1 MTTRIK
7 FRRDTAA
14 NWTEQNPTLALG
26 EPGFE
31 QDTNKLKIGDG
42 ETAWTLLDYASGG
55 SDSLTSDHSVAI
67 TVGNTEYFAIVNR
80 ANNNSDGVE
89 GTAVAYDSDNNIVTL
104 HVSEIYDDY
113 ASESD
118 ELLIISKFDDTG
130 ALLWQKQIDQDIDNN
145 QAHDLVIDGDD
156 NIIVG
161 VSADNEGD
169 PDSIVLIK
177 FDSSGEEIWQKD
189 YTADGQYSN
198 LELGAMV
205 LSGTDIFVAAD
216 YEEDSDEGTGII
228 GLLMKVSATDG
239 AHDWTTTI
247 PNEFGSNAWGVDVT
261 TSGDPVIVGAFGG
274 AGPNAAMVIRFDGA
288 DGTEVWSKVLFGTDG
303 STSVAGGD
311 IVIDSQNNIFVSV
324 NSYQPIVHDD
334 GDNTNV
340 TIAHVAKLNSAGAT
354 QWIRRIGPGPC
365 ASVATGIDCDSTGNV
380 YLAALTVA
388 QDNPTREA
396 NDYYATSRNVLAIAK
411 YSTSGAVLWQ
421 RYIETDSY
429 EFAESRD
436 AVDQGAPGEFDHAAN
451 RGRNMSIGLDGKLAV
466 QVTVKQIDADDTWD
480 NTRYWESITFQIDQD
495 GREMTVGSG
504 NEKFAVKASRIPGRF
519 ITIESELDSGNL
531 TLSDISSNITVTN
544 GTLTYSDGELAQ
556 QVAKS
561 APYAYVFGND
571 GTLTIPNDGDV
582 RLTQTQIGWFS
593 IFGPTDTDNS
603 FDDIWIRANCVDT
616 ATGDV
621 YVVGHDDDSN
631 DGFVARYNSEGQI
644 IWSVKL
650 FDITDE
656 YNTRCNAVKIHP
668 VTGHVVV
675 LAEYYG
681 TETGALLLQIDPDTA
696 RVVTSTGFR
705 DLDENDVVQACDL
718 DFLSDGKIVVVG
730 QKYDEYQS
738 YSVTANTTVSTTGLL
753 VFNRSDIAGKTIDN
767 SNWYVTG
774 SNISTRVAVDSVN
787 AYLGL
792 TGTVRQGSGATFT
805 ITDNGDGTYGVSAPT
820 LAGTN
825 YREGHKIKVLGT
837 AIGGTTPANDC
848 VVTVN
853 EINSETGAITILGNV
868 SGTAA
873 GVAYQ
878 AYNDLSG
885 ANYLTGSGF
894 AFDFYGDAANIYT
907 EHQVTITNAGNNYV
921 SSDTIVIPGTQL
933 GGNTTAH
940 DLTIT
945 VSAVDGNVTTINST
959 AGNAQTTTWHVRTT
973 AQTPDFGNVSGAWS
987 LQQPLSGEAFVYVGT
1002 AANANVA
1009 FGPVWTKTLSAG
1021 GTSDD
1026 ERYFSVAV
1034 DASNNI
1040 YAAGEMIARDNVT
1053 NTDINNDWCAVVSKF
1068 NSAGTH
1074 QWTRALNIAADNAS
1088 YAKSVA
1094 VQGNVVVVSHESNG
1108 NGTTVVTKLDATGA
1122 VKWQRQTASGDDS
1135 SVAIDTNGD
1144 IYAVAEASFES
1155 QYNDAIKVIKFNTY
1169 GEVIWRKILA
1179 THVGDDGAVCND
1191 YFKNGRNLTLDADH
1205 LYISGYT
1212 TAFIGDIFASN
1223 PENGFMVKLPKS
1235 GDCDGIYGAWTIMTD
1250 MYDVDKVTTTEATA
1264 FVPNINTGEFETWEP
1279 DFETDWW
1286 DPSNNNYYHS
1296 FEEIRDRDGG
1306 AIEFA
1311 DGTRQTSSA
1320 QMIPQ
1325 KLISNGADH
1334 RLSLEDMGRHI
1345 YVTDSDTRI
1354 AVPYHDDN
1362 PLPVGFT
1369 VVIINNSGSSI
1380 RIDGD
1385 GGNLGIIVPGDTTAP
1400 YWDLASPGM
1409 ATLIKVEE
1417 GDNNAW
1423 FMTGHVTEVI

>member
-42 ETAWTLLDYASGG
+42 ETAWTVLDYASGG

-80 ANNNSDGVE
+80 ANNNDNGVE

-104 HVSEIYDDY
+104 HVSEVYDDY
-113 ASESD
+113 AD
-118 ELLIISKFDDTG
+118 EYDDLLIISKFDDTG
-130 ALLWQKQIDQDIDNN
+130 ALLWQKQIDQDIDDN
-145 QAHDLVIDGDD
+145 QVHDLVIDEDD

-216 YEEDSDEGTGII
+216 YIEDDDEGTPTQA
-228 GLLMKVSATDG
+228 LLMKVSATDG
-239 AHDWTTTI
+239 AQDWTTTI
-247 PNEFGSNAWGVDVT
+247 TSMFGSRAWGVDVT
-261 TSGDPVIVGAFGG
+261 TGGDPVIVGMY
-274 AGPNAAMVIRFDGA
+274 AGPGINAAMAIRFDGA
-288 DGTEVWSKVLFGTDG
+288 DGTEVWQKVLFGTDG
-303 STSVAGGD
+303 NTSVAGGD

-324 NSYQPIVHDD
+324 NSNQRIVHDNS
-334 GDNTNV
+334 DNTTV

-380 YLAALTVA
+380 YLAALTVVQKNA
-388 QDNPTREA
+388 TRES
-396 NDYYATSRNVLAIAK
+396 NDFNATGRNVLAIAK
-411 YSTSGAVLWQ
+411 YSTAGAVLWQ

-429 EFAESRD
+429 EFAESRAAYD
-436 AVDQGAPGEFDHAAN
+436 FGGPGEFDHAAN

-466 QVTVKQIDADDTWD
+466 QVTVKQIDPDGTWD
-480 NTRYWESITFQIDQD
+480 NTRYYESITFQIDQD

-531 TLSDISSNITVTN
+531 ALSDISSNITVTN

-593 IFGPTDTDNS
+593 VFGPANNDNN
-603 FDDIWIRANCVDT
+603 DDLWIRANCVDT

-621 YVVGHDDDSN
+621 YVVGQDDDSN

-644 IWSVKL
+644 LWSVKL
-650 FDITDE
+650 YDNTDE
-656 YNTRCNAVKIHP
+656 NNTRCNAVKIHP
-668 VTGHVVV
+668 DTGNVVV

-681 TETGALLLQIDPDTA
+681 SQTGALLLQIDPDTA

-705 DLDENDVVQACDL
+705 DLDQNNEVQACDL

-730 QKYDEYQS
+730 RKYDEYQS
-738 YSVTANTTVSTTGLL
+738 YSVTSNTTISTTGLL
-753 VFNRSDIAGKTIDN
+753 VFNRSDIPGKTIDN
-767 SNWYVTG
+767 SNWYVGGTG
-774 SNISTRVAVDSVN
+774 INTRVAVDTVN
-787 AYLGL
+787 YYPGL
-792 TGTVRQGSGATFT
+792 TGTVRQGSGATFSVIANDGDPGVYTAT
-805 ITDNGDGTYGVSAPT
+805 IVNG
-820 LAGTN
+820 GTN
-825 YREGHKIKVLGT
+825 YVAGHRIKIPGTSLGG
-837 AIGGTTPANDC
+837 ATPANDLIL
-848 VVTVN
+848 TV
-853 EINSETGAITILGNV
+853 SGAGNGVISTLDTPSGTANGGAQTTYNPV
-868 SGTAA
+868 SGT
-873 GVAYQ
+873 
-878 AYNDLSG
+878 NH
-885 ANYLTGSGF
+885 LTGSGF
-894 AFDFYGDAANIYT
+894 VFNFFGDAANIYT
-907 EHQVTITNAGNNYV
+907 EHATTITNAGNNYV
-921 SSDTIVIPGTQL
+921 DGDTIVIPGTQL

-945 VSAVDGNVTTINST
+945 VSTSAGNVTTINST

-987 LQQPLSGEAFVYVGT
+987 LQQPLSGEAFVYVGL
-1002 AANANVA
+1002 AAEPGVE
-1009 FGPVWTKTLSAG
+1009 FGPAWTRTLSAG

-1040 YAAGEMIARDNVT
+1040 YAVGEMIARNNVT

-1068 NSAGTH
+1068 NSTGTH
-1074 QWTRALNIAADNAS
+1074 QWSRALNIAADNAS

-1094 VQGNVVVVSHESNG
+1094 VQGNVVVVSHESSG
-1108 NGTTVVTKLDATGA
+1108 NFTTVVTKLDATGD
-1122 VKWQRQTASGDDS
+1122 VKWQRQTYSGDDS

-1144 IYAVAEASFES
+1144 IYLVAEASFES

-1169 GEVIWRKILA
+1169 GEIIWRKILA
-1179 THVGDDGAVCND
+1179 THVGDDGAALND

-1212 TAFIGDIFASN
+1212 TAFDN
-1223 PENGFMVKLPKS
+1223 NYENGFLVKLPKS
-1235 GDCDGIYGAWTIMTD
+1235 GDCDGIYGGWTIMTD
-1250 MYDVDKVTTTEATA
+1250 AYDVDKVTSTEATA

-1286 DPSNNNYYHS
+1286 DPSDDSYYHS

-1325 KLISNGADH
+1325 KKISNGADH

-1354 AVPYHDDN
+1354 AVPYHSDV

-1417 GDNNAW
+1417 YDNNAW

>member
-1 MTTRIK
+1 
-7 FRRDTAA
+7 
-14 NWTEQNPTLALG
+14 
-26 EPGFE
+26 
-31 QDTNKLKIGDG
+31 
-42 ETAWTLLDYASGG
+42 
-55 SDSLTSDHSVAI
+55 
-67 TVGNTEYFAIVNR
+67 
-80 ANNNSDGVE
+80 
-89 GTAVAYDSDNNIVTL
+89 
-104 HVSEIYDDY
+104 
-113 ASESD
+113 
-118 ELLIISKFDDTG
+118 
-130 ALLWQKQIDQDIDNN
+130 
-145 QAHDLVIDGDD
+145 
-156 NIIVG
+156 
-161 VSADNEGD
+161 
-169 PDSIVLIK
+169 
-177 FDSSGEEIWQKD
+177 
-189 YTADGQYSN
+189 
-198 LELGAMV
+198 
-205 LSGTDIFVAAD
+205 
-216 YEEDSDEGTGII
+216 
-228 GLLMKVSATDG
+228 LMKVSATDG

-247 PNEFGSNAWGVDVT
+247 PTEFGTRAWGVDVT
-261 TSGDPVIVGAFGG
+261 TSGDPVIVGAFTSP
-274 AGPNAAMVIRFDGA
+274 GPYAAMVIRFDGT
-288 DGTEVWSKVLFGTDG
+288 DGTEVWSKVLFSAGPDLA
-303 STSVAGGD
+303 SYAGGD

-324 NSYQPIVHDD
+324 NSVQLIVHDD
-334 GDNTNV
+334 SDNTYA

-380 YLAALTVA
+380 YLAALTVVQKNA
-388 QDNPTREA
+388 TREI
-396 NDYYATSRNVLAIAK
+396 NDYNATGRNVLAIAK

-429 EFAESRD
+429 EFVESRAAD
-436 AVDQGAPGEFDHAAN
+436 DIGYPGEFEHSAN
-451 RGRNMSIGLDGKLAV
+451 RGRNMSIGLDGKLAI
-466 QVTVKQIDADDTWD
+466 QVTVKQIDPDGTWD
-480 NTRYWESITFQIDQD
+480 NNRYWESITFQIDQD

-593 IFGPTDTDNS
+593 VYGPANNDNN
-603 FDDIWIRANCVDT
+603 DDLWIRANCVDT

-621 YVVGHDDDSN
+621 YVVGQDDDSN
-631 DGFVARYNSEGQI
+631 DGFIARYNSAGQI
-644 IWSVKL
+644 LWSVKL

-656 YNTRCNAVKIHP
+656 NNTRCNAVKIHP
-668 VTGHVVV
+668 STGNIVV

-681 TETGALLLQIDPDTA
+681 NQTGALLLQIEPDTA

-705 DLDENDVVQACDL
+705 DTGENSDVQACDL

-730 QKYDEYQS
+730 RKYDEYQS
-738 YSVTANTTVSTTGLL
+738 YSVTANTAVSTTGLL
-753 VFNRSDIAGKTIDN
+753 IFNRSNIPGKTITN

-774 SNISTRVAVDSVN
+774 TDISTRVAVDSVN
-787 AYLGL
+787 FYPGL
-792 TGTVRQGSGATFT
+792 TGTTREGSGANFD
-805 ITDNGDGTYGVSAPT
+805 ITADGSGGYSVV
-820 LAGTN
+820 LGTSGGIN
-825 YREGHKIKVLGT
+825 YLEGHKIKVLGT
-837 AIGGTTPANDC
+837 SLGGDTPANDA
-848 VVTVN
+848 VITVTTATSGVISN
-853 EINSETGAITILGNV
+853 ASI
-868 SGTAA
+868 SGTSYGSA
-873 GVAYQ
+873 GYPARTGTNIDV
-878 AYNDLSG
+878 
-885 ANYLTGSGF
+885 GSGF
-894 AFDFYGDAANIYT
+894 AFDFAGDAANIYT
-907 EHQVTITNAGNNYV
+907 EHATTITNAGNNYV
-921 SSDTIVIPGTQL
+921 SGDTIVIPGTQL

-945 VSAVDGNVTTINST
+945 VSASAGNVISINTSS
-959 AGNAQTTTWHVRTT
+959 GNAQTTTWHIRTT

-987 LQQPLSGEAFVYVGT
+987 LQQPLGGEAFVYVGT

-1009 FGPVWTKTLSAG
+1009 FGPVWTRTLSAG
-1021 GTSDD
+1021 GENDD

-1040 YAAGEMIARDNVT
+1040 YAAGEMIARNGAAGA
-1053 NTDINNDWCAVVSKF
+1053 DINNDWCAVVTKF

-1074 QWTRALNIAADNAS
+1074 QWSRALNIDIDNAS

-1108 NGTTVVTKLDATGA
+1108 NGTTVVTKLDGTGA

-1144 IYAVAEASFES
+1144 IYLVAEAFMES
-1155 QYNDAIKVIKFNTY
+1155 QYNNCIKVIRFNTY
-1169 GEVIWRKILA
+1169 GEVVWRKILA
-1179 THVGDDGAVCND
+1179 TQVGYNGAALND

-1212 TAFIGDIFASN
+1212 TAFDN
-1223 PENGFMVKLPKS
+1223 NYENGFLVKLPKS
-1235 GDCDGIYGAWTIMTD
+1235 GDCDGIYGGWTIMTD
-1250 MYDVDKVTTTEATA
+1250 AYDVDKVTSTEATA
-1264 FVPNINTGEFETWEP
+1264 LSPNGNTGEFETWEP

-1286 DPSNNNYYHS
+1286 DPSADNYYHS

-1354 AVPYHDDN
+1354 AVPYHNDV

-1385 GGNLGIIVPGDTTAP
+1385 GAPIGIIVPGVTQAP

-1409 ATLIKVEE
+1409 ATLIKVE
-1417 GDNNAW
+1417 DDDAW
-1423 FMTGHVTEVI
+1423 FMTGNVTEYTP

>member
-80 ANNNSDGVE
+80 ANNNDNGVE

-104 HVSEIYDDY
+104 HVSEVYDDY
-113 ASESD
+113 AD
-118 ELLIISKFDDTG
+118 EYDDLLIISKFDDTG
-130 ALLWQKQIDQDIDNN
+130 ALVWQKQIDQDIDNS
-145 QAHDLVIDGDD
+145 QVHDLVIDGDD

-177 FDSSGEEIWQKD
+177 FSSSGGEIWQKD
-189 YTADGQYSN
+189 YTADGQYSFM
-198 LELGAMV
+198 ELGAMV

-216 YEEDSDEGTGII
+216 YIEDEDEGTPTRA
-228 GLLMKVSATDG
+228 LLMKVSATDG

-247 PNEFGSNAWGVDVT
+247 PDEFATRAWGVDVT
-261 TSGDPVIVGAFGG
+261 TSGDPVIVGAFTSP
-274 AGPNAAMVIRFDGA
+274 GPYAAMVIRFDGA
-288 DGTEVWSKVLFGTDG
+288 DGTEVWNKVLFSAGPDLA
-303 STSVAGGD
+303 SYAGGD

-324 NSYQPIVHDD
+324 NSVQLIVHDD
-334 GDNTNV
+334 GDNTYA

-388 QDNPTREA
+388 QKNATREM
-396 NDYYATSRNVLAIAK
+396 NDYGSTGRNVLAIAK
-411 YSTSGAVLWQ
+411 YSTAGAVLWQ

-429 EFAESRD
+429 EFQESR
-436 AVDQGAPGEFDHAAN
+436 AAENYGAPGEFDHAAN
-451 RGRNMSIGLDGKLAV
+451 RGRNMSIGLDGKLAI

-480 NTRYWESITFQIDQD
+480 HTRYWESITFQIDQD

-582 RLTQTQIGWFS
+582 KLTQTQIGWFS

-650 FDITDE
+650 YDDDNE
-656 YNTRCNAVKIHP
+656 NNTRCNAVKIHP
-668 VTGHVVV
+668 STGHVVV

-753 VFNRSDIAGKTIDN
+753 VFNRSDIAGKTITN

-774 SNISTRVAVDSVN
+774 TDISTRVAVDSVN
-787 AYLGL
+787 FYPGL
-792 TGTVRQGSGATFT
+792 TGTVQQGSGATFT

-885 ANYLTGSGF
+885 TNYQTGSGF
-894 AFDFYGDAANIYT
+894 AFDFFGDAANIYT
-907 EHQVTITNAGNNYV
+907 EHATTITNAGNNYV
-921 SSDTIVIPGTQL
+921 DGDTIVIPGTQL

-945 VSAVDGNVTTINST
+945 VSASAGNVTTINST
-959 AGNAQTTTWHVRTT
+959 AGNAQTNTWHVRTT

-1009 FGPVWTKTLSAG
+1009 FGPVWTRTLSAG

-1068 NSAGTH
+1068 NSTGTH
-1074 QWTRALNIAADNAS
+1074 QWTRALNISFDNAS

-1094 VQGNVVVVSHESNG
+1094 VQGNVVVVSHESSG
-1108 NGTTVVTKLDATGA
+1108 NFTTVVTKLDGTGD

-1144 IYAVAEASFES
+1144 IYLVAEATFES

-1169 GEVIWRKILA
+1169 GEIIWRKILA
-1179 THVGDDGAVCND
+1179 THVGDDGAICND

-1250 MYDVDKVTTTEATA
+1250 AYDVDKVTTTEATA

-1286 DPSNNNYYHS
+1286 DPSNNDYYHS

-1385 GGNLGIIVPGDTTAP
+1385 GGSIGIIVPGVTQAP

-1409 ATLIKVEE
+1409 ATLIKVE
-1417 GDNNAW
+1417 NNNSW
-1423 FMTGHVTEVI
+1423 FMTGNVTEVI

>member
-80 ANNNSDGVE
+80 ANNNDNGVE

-104 HVSEIYDDY
+104 HVSTIYDDY
-113 ASESD
+113 ADESD
-118 ELLIISKFDDTG
+118 DLLIISKFDDTG
-130 ALLWQKQIDQDIDNN
+130 ALLWQKQIDQDIDDN
-145 QAHDLVIDGDD
+145 QAHDLVIDADN

-177 FDSSGEEIWQKD
+177 FDSSGGEIWQKD

-198 LELGAMV
+198 MELGAMV

-216 YEEDSDEGTGII
+216 YIEDDDEGTPTL

-239 AHDWTTTI
+239 TQDWTTTI
-247 PNEFGSNAWGVDVT
+247 PDEFGSYAWGVDVT
-261 TSGDPVIVGAFGG
+261 TGGDPVIVGMLTSP
-274 AGPNAAMVIRFDGA
+274 GPNAAMVIRFDGA
-288 DGTEVWSKVLFGTDG
+288 DGTEVWSKILFPSEAD
-303 STSVAGGD
+303 TSYAGGD

-324 NSYQPIVHDD
+324 NSSQQIVHDD

-396 NDYYATSRNVLAIAK
+396 NDYYGTSRNVLAIAK
-411 YSTSGAVLWQ
+411 YSTAGAVLWQ

-429 EFAESRD
+429 EFAESRAAYD
-436 AVDQGAPGEFDHAAN
+436 YGPPGEFDHAAN
-451 RGRNMSIGLDGKLAV
+451 RGRNMSIGLDGKLAI

-480 NTRYWESITFQIDQD
+480 NTRYYESITFQIDQD

-531 TLSDISSNITVTN
+531 ALSDISSNITVTN

-593 IFGPTDTDNS
+593 VFGPANNDNN
-603 FDDIWIRANCVDT
+603 DDLWIRANCVDT

-621 YVVGHDDDSN
+621 YVVGQDDN
-631 DGFVARYNSEGQI
+631 GNRGFVARYNSEGQI

-668 VTGHVVV
+668 DTGNVVV

-681 TETGALLLQIDPDTA
+681 NQTGALLLQIDPDTA

-705 DLDENDVVQACDL
+705 DLDENNEVQACDL

-730 QKYDEYQS
+730 RKYDEYQS

-753 VFNRSDIAGKTIDN
+753 IFNRSDIPGKTIDN

-774 SNISTRVAVDSVN
+774 SNISTRVAVDTVN
-787 AYLGL
+787 FYPGL
-792 TGTVRQGSGATFT
+792 TGTVRQGSGATFN
-805 ITDNGDGTYGVSAPT
+805 IIDNGNGTYSAGIET
-820 LAGTN
+820 GGTN
-825 YREGHKIKVLGT
+825 YLVGHKIKILGS
-837 AIGGTTPANDC
+837 AIGGVDVTNDITI
-848 VVTVN
+848 TVD
-853 EINSETGAITILGNV
+853 AITGSGIIDGV
-868 SGTAA
+868 SNTGTAA
-873 GVAYQ
+873 GIVTATYSE
-878 AYNDLSG
+878 LSG
-885 ANYLTGSGF
+885 TNYLTGSGF
-894 AFDFYGDAANIYT
+894 AFDFFGDAANIYT
-907 EHQVTITNAGNNYV
+907 EHATTITNTGNNYING
-921 SSDTIVIPGTQL
+921 DTIVIPGTQL

-1040 YAAGEMIARDNVT
+1040 YAAGEMIARNNAAGAT
-1053 NTDINNDWCAVVSKF
+1053 INNDWCAVVSKF
-1068 NSAGTH
+1068 NSTGTH

-1094 VQGNVVVVSHESNG
+1094 VQGNVVVVSHESSG

-1122 VKWQRQTASGDDS
+1122 VKWQRQTYSGDDS
-1135 SVAIDTNGD
+1135 SVALDTNGD
-1144 IYAVAEASFES
+1144 IYLVAEASFES

-1169 GEVIWRKILA
+1169 GEIIWRKILA
-1179 THVGDDGAVCND
+1179 THVGDDGAALND

-1212 TAFIGDIFASN
+1212 TAFDN
-1223 PENGFMVKLPKS
+1223 NYENGFLVKLPKS
-1235 GDCDGIYGAWTIMTD
+1235 GDCDGIYGGWTIMTD
-1250 MYDVDKVTTTEATA
+1250 AYDVDKVTTTEATA
-1264 FVPNINTGEFETWEP
+1264 FSPNINTGEFETWEP

-1286 DPSNNNYYHS
+1286 DPSDDSYYHS

-1325 KLISNGADH
+1325 KKITNGADH

-1362 PLPVGFT
+1362 PLPIGFT

-1385 GGNLGIIVPGDTTAP
+1385 GGSIGIIVPGVTQAP

-1409 ATLIKVEE
+1409 ATLIKVE
-1417 GDNNAW
+1417 DDDAW
-1423 FMTGHVTEVI
+1423 FMTGNVTEVI

>member
-14 NWTEQNPTLALG
+14 NWTELNPTLALG

-42 ETAWTLLDYASGG
+42 ETAWADLDYASGG
-55 SDSLTSDHSVAI
+55 SDSLTSDHNIAI

-80 ANNNSDGVE
+80 ANNNDNGVE

-113 ASESD
+113 TSEYD
-118 ELLIISKFDDTG
+118 DHLIISKFDDTG
-130 ALLWQKQIDQDIDNN
+130 ALLWQKQIDQDIDDN

-189 YTADGQYSN
+189 YTADGQYSWM
-198 LELGAMV
+198 ELGAMV
-205 LSGTDIFVAAD
+205 LSGTDIFVTSE
-216 YEEDSDEGTGII
+216 YIEDDDVGTGTI
-228 GLLMKVSATDG
+228 GMIMKVSATDG
-239 AHDWTTTI
+239 TLDWATTLD
-247 PNEFGSNAWGVDVT
+247 FGFGTEPWGVDVT
-261 TSGDPVIVGAFGG
+261 TGGDPVIVGRANS
-274 AGPNAAMVIRFDGA
+274 PSTNAAMVVRL
-288 DGTEVWSKVLFGTDG
+288 DGTDGSEVWSKVLFAPEQGIDYA
-303 STSVAGGD
+303 SGD

-324 NSYQPIVHDD
+324 NSYQQIVHDD
-334 GDNTNV
+334 GNNTTV
-340 TIAHVAKLNSAGAT
+340 TIAHVMKLNSAGVT

-388 QDNPTREA
+388 QDNPTREIG
-396 NDYYATSRNVLAIAK
+396 DYFSTARNVLAIAK
-411 YSTSGAVLWQ
+411 YSTAGAVLWQ
-421 RYIETDSY
+421 RYIETDGY
-429 EFAESRD
+429 EFAESRGQAD
-436 AVDQGAPGEFDHAAN
+436 FNGNYPGNFGHANN
-451 RGRNMSIGLDGKLAV
+451 RGRNMSIGLDGKLAI

-519 ITIESELDSGNL
+519 ITIPAGVDIVGTGNIVLSDLSSNVTVSTATL
-531 TLSDISSNITVTN
+531 TL
-544 GTLTYSDGELAQ
+544 SDGELAQ
-556 QVAKS
+556 QVSKS

-593 IFGPTDTDNS
+593 VFGPANNDN
-603 FDDIWIRANCVDT
+603 FDDVWIRANCVDT

-621 YVVGHDDDSN
+621 YVVGQDDDSN

-644 IWSVKL
+644 LWSVKL
-650 FDITDE
+650 YDNTDE
-656 YNTRCNAVKIHP
+656 NNTRCNAVKIHP
-668 VTGHVVV
+668 DTGNVVV

-681 TETGALLLQIDPDTA
+681 SQTGALLLQIDPDTA

-705 DLDENDVVQACDL
+705 DLDENNEVQACDL

-730 QKYDEYQS
+730 RKYDEYQS
-738 YSVTANTTVSTTGLL
+738 YSVTSNTTVSTTGLL
-753 VFNRSDIAGKTIDN
+753 IFNRSDIPGKTIDN

-774 SNISTRVAVDSVN
+774 SNISTRVAVDTVN
-787 AYLGL
+787 YYPGL
-792 TGTVRQGSGATFT
+792 TGTVRQGSGATFSVIANDGDPGVYT
-805 ITDNGDGTYGVSAPT
+805 ANVVNG
-820 LAGTN
+820 GTN
-825 YREGHKIKVLGT
+825 YVAGHRIKIPGTSLGG
-837 AIGGTTPANDC
+837 ATPANDLIL
-848 VVTVN
+848 TV
-853 EINSETGAITILGNV
+853 SGAGNGVISTLDTPSGTADGGAQTTYNPV
-868 SGTAA
+868 SGT
-873 GVAYQ
+873 
-878 AYNDLSG
+878 NH
-885 ANYLTGSGF
+885 LTGSGF
-894 AFDFYGDAANIYT
+894 VFNFFGDAANIYT
-907 EHQVTITNAGNNYV
+907 EHATTITNAGNNYV
-921 SSDTIVIPGTQL
+921 DGDTIVIPGTQL
-933 GGNTTAH
+933 GGNTTTH

-945 VSAVDGNVTTINST
+945 VSTSAGNVTTINST

-1009 FGPVWTKTLSAG
+1009 FGPVWTRTLSAG

-1068 NSAGTH
+1068 NSTGTH
-1074 QWTRALNIAADNAS
+1074 QWTQALNIAADNAS

-1094 VQGNVVVVSHESNG
+1094 VQGNVVVVSHESSG

-1135 SVAIDTNGD
+1135 SVALDTNGD
-1144 IYAVAEASFES
+1144 IYLVVEANMES
-1155 QYNDAIKVIKFNTY
+1155 QYNDCIKVVKFNTY
-1169 GEVIWRKILA
+1169 GEIIWRKILA

-1212 TAFIGDIFASN
+1212 TAFDGSIFGNN
-1223 PENGFMVKLPKS
+1223 PENGFIVKLPKS

-1250 MYDVDKVTTTEATA
+1250 AYDVDKVTVTEATA
-1264 FVPNINTGEFETWEP
+1264 FVPNVNTGEFETWEP
-1279 DFETDWW
+1279 DFETNWW
-1286 DPSNNNYYHS
+1286 DPSDDSYYHS

-1325 KLISNGADH
+1325 KKITNGADH

-1354 AVPYHDDN
+1354 AVPYHQDN
-1362 PLPVGFT
+1362 PLPIGFT
-1369 VVIINNSGSSI
+1369 VVIVNNSGGTIS
-1380 RIDGD
+1380 IDGD
-1385 GGNLGIIVPGDTTAP
+1385 GGGLDIVVPGVQTAS

-1417 GDNNAW
+1417 STW
-1423 FMTGHVTEVI
+1423 FMSGQVTVD

>member
-31 QDTNKLKIGDG
+31 QDTNRLKIGDG

-55 SDSLTSDHSVAI
+55 SDSLTSDHNIAI

-80 ANNNSDGVE
+80 ANNNDNGVE

-113 ASESD
+113 AD
-118 ELLIISKFDDTG
+118 EYDEHLIISKFDDTG
-130 ALLWQKQIDQDIDNN
+130 ALLWQKQIDQDIDDN
-145 QAHDLVIDGDD
+145 QSHDLVIDGDD

-189 YTADGQYSN
+189 YTVDGQYSWM
-198 LELGAMV
+198 ELGAIV

-216 YEEDSDEGTGII
+216 YIEDDDVGTPTM

-247 PNEFGSNAWGVDVT
+247 PNEFGSHAWGVDVT
-261 TSGDPVIVGAFGG
+261 TGGDPVIVGAFTSP
-274 AGPNAAMVIRFDGA
+274 GPNAAMVIRFDGA
-288 DGTEVWSKVLFGTDG
+288 DGTEVWSKVLFP
-303 STSVAGGD
+303 SEFNTSYAGGD

-324 NSYQPIVHDD
+324 NSSQYIVHDD

-396 NDYYATSRNVLAIAK
+396 NDYYGTSRNVLAIAK
-411 YSTSGAVLWQ
+411 YSTAGAVLWQ

-429 EFAESRD
+429 EFAESRAAYD
-436 AVDQGAPGEFDHAAN
+436 YGAPGEFNHSEN

-556 QVAKS
+556 QVSKS

-593 IFGPTDTDNS
+593 VYGPANNDN
-603 FDDIWIRANCVDT
+603 FDDLWIRANCVDT

-621 YVVGHDDDSN
+621 YVVGQDDDTN
-631 DGFVARYNSEGQI
+631 DGFVVRYNSEGQI
-644 IWSVKL
+644 IWSVRL
-650 FDITDE
+650 YDNNDE
-656 YNTRCNAVKIHP
+656 NNTRCNAVKIHP
-668 VTGHVVV
+668 DTGNVVV

-681 TETGALLLQIDPDTA
+681 SQTGALLLQIDPDTA

-705 DLDENDVVQACDL
+705 DTNENNDVQACDL

-730 QKYDEYQS
+730 RKYDEYQS
-738 YSVTANTTVSTTGLL
+738 YSVTSNTTVSTTGLL
-753 VFNRSDIAGKTIDN
+753 IFNRSDIPGKTIDN

-787 AYLGL
+787 FYPGL
-792 TGTVRQGSGATFT
+792 TGTVRQGSGATFN
-805 ITDNGDGTYGVSAPT
+805 IIDNGNGTYSAGIET
-820 LAGTN
+820 GGTN
-825 YREGHKIKVLGT
+825 YLVGHKIKILGS
-837 AIGGTTPANDC
+837 AIGGATPANDI
-848 VVTVN
+848 VITVD
-853 EINSETGAITILGNV
+853 AITGSGIIDGV
-868 SGTAA
+868 SNTGTAA
-873 GVAYQ
+873 GTETAT
-878 AYNDLSG
+878 YNELTG
-885 ANYLTGSGF
+885 TNYLTGSDF
-894 AFDFYGDAANIYT
+894 AFDFAGDAANIYT
-907 EHQVTITNAGNNYV
+907 EHATTITNTGNNYING
-921 SSDTIVIPGTQL
+921 DTIVIPGTQL

-1040 YAAGEMIARDNVT
+1040 YAAGEMIARNNVT

-1068 NSAGTH
+1068 NSTGTH

-1094 VQGNVVVVSHESNG
+1094 VQGNVVVVSHESSG
-1108 NGTTVVTKLDATGA
+1108 NGTTVVTKLDATGV
-1122 VKWQRQTASGDDS
+1122 VKWQRQTYSGDDS

-1169 GEVIWRKILA
+1169 GEIIWRKILA
-1179 THVGDDGAVCND
+1179 THVGDNGAALND

-1212 TAFIGDIFASN
+1212 TAFDN
-1223 PENGFMVKLPKS
+1223 NYENGFIVKLPKS
-1235 GDCDGIYGAWTIMTD
+1235 GDCDGIYGGWTIMTD
-1250 MYDVDKVTTTEATA
+1250 AYDVDKVTTTEATA
-1264 FVPNINTGEFETWEP
+1264 FSPNINTGEFETWEP

-1286 DPSNNNYYHS
+1286 DPSNDSYYHT

-1320 QMIPQ
+1320 QQIPQ
-1325 KLISNGADH
+1325 KKITNGADH

-1354 AVPYHDDN
+1354 SVPYHQDN
-1362 PLPVGFT
+1362 PLPMGYT

-1385 GGNLGIIVPGDTTAP
+1385 GGGLDIKVPGVNTAQ
-1400 YWDLASPGM
+1400 YWDLDGPGM

-1417 GDNNAW
+1417 NTW
-1423 FMTGHVTEVI
+1423 FMTGQVTVVI

>member
-80 ANNNSDGVE
+80 ANNNDNGVE

-104 HVSEIYDDY
+104 HVSEVYDDY

-118 ELLIISKFDDTG
+118 DLLIISKFDDTG
-130 ALLWQKQIDQDIDNN
+130 ALLWQKQIDQDIDSS

-161 VSADNEGD
+161 VTADNEGD

-189 YTADGQYSN
+189 YTADGQYSWM
-198 LELGAMV
+198 ELGAMV

-216 YEEDSDEGTGII
+216 YEEDDDEGTGII

-247 PNEFGSNAWGVDVT
+247 PTEFGSRAWGVDVT
-261 TSGDPVIVGAFGG
+261 TSGDPVIVGAFTSP
-274 AGPNAAMVIRFDGA
+274 GPNVAMVIRFDGA
-288 DGTEVWSKVLFGTDG
+288 DGTEVWTKALFGTDG

-388 QDNPTREA
+388 QDNPTREN
-396 NDYYATSRNVLAIAK
+396 NDYMATGRNVLAIAK

-429 EFAESRD
+429 EFQESRA
-436 AVDQGAPGEFDHAAN
+436 AVDNGEFNHSEN
-451 RGRNMSIGLDGKLAV
+451 RGRNMSVGLDGKLAV
-466 QVTVKQIDADDTWD
+466 QVTVKNIDPDDNWD
-480 NTRYWESITFQIDQD
+480 NTRYYESITFQIDQD

-556 QVAKS
+556 QVSKS

-582 RLTQTQIGWFS
+582 KLTQTQIGWFS
-593 IFGPTDTDNS
+593 VFGPANNDN
-603 FDDIWIRANCVDT
+603 FDDVWIRANCVDT

-621 YVVGHDDDSN
+621 YVVGQDDDSN

-644 IWSVKL
+644 LWSVKL
-650 FDITDE
+650 YDITDE

-668 VTGHVVV
+668 DTGNVVV

-681 TETGALLLQIDPDTA
+681 TETGALLLQIEPDTA

-705 DLDENDVVQACDL
+705 DLDENNEVQACDL

-730 QKYDEYQS
+730 RKYDEYQS
-738 YSVTANTTVSTTGLL
+738 YSVTANTTISTTGLL
-753 VFNRSDIAGKTIDN
+753 VFNRSDIAGKTITN

-787 AYLGL
+787 FYPGL
-792 TGTVRQGSGATFT
+792 TGTTREGSGANFD
-805 ITDNGDGTYGVSAPT
+805 ITADGSGGYSVV
-820 LAGTN
+820 LGTSGGIN
-825 YREGHKIKVLGT
+825 YLEGHKIKVLGT
-837 AIGGTTPANDC
+837 SLGGDTPANDA
-848 VVTVN
+848 VITVTTATSGVISN
-853 EINSETGAITILGNV
+853 ASI
-868 SGTAA
+868 SGTSYGSA
-873 GVAYQ
+873 GYPARTGTNIDV
-878 AYNDLSG
+878 
-885 ANYLTGSGF
+885 GSGF
-894 AFDFYGDAANIYT
+894 AFDFSGDAANIYT
-907 EHQVTITNAGNNYV
+907 EHATTITNAGNNYV
-921 SSDTIVIPGTQL
+921 SGDTIVIPGTQL

-987 LQQPLSGEAFVYVGT
+987 LQQTLSGEAFVYVGL
-1002 AANANVA
+1002 AEEEGVE
-1009 FGPVWTKTLSAG
+1009 FGPAWTRTLSAG
-1021 GTSDD
+1021 GQNDD

-1040 YAAGEMIARDNVT
+1040 YAAGEMIARDN
-1053 NTDINNDWCAVVSKF
+1053 A
-1068 NSAGTH
+1068 
-1074 QWTRALNIAADNAS
+1074 
-1088 YAKSVA
+1088 
-1094 VQGNVVVVSHESNG
+1094 
-1108 NGTTVVTKLDATGA
+1108 
-1122 VKWQRQTASGDDS
+1122 
-1135 SVAIDTNGD
+1135 
-1144 IYAVAEASFES
+1144 
-1155 QYNDAIKVIKFNTY
+1155 
-1169 GEVIWRKILA
+1169 
-1179 THVGDDGAVCND
+1179 
-1191 YFKNGRNLTLDADH
+1191 
-1205 LYISGYT
+1205 
-1212 TAFIGDIFASN
+1212 
-1223 PENGFMVKLPKS
+1223 
-1235 GDCDGIYGAWTIMTD
+1235 
-1250 MYDVDKVTTTEATA
+1250 
-1264 FVPNINTGEFETWEP
+1264 
-1279 DFETDWW
+1279 
-1286 DPSNNNYYHS
+1286 
-1296 FEEIRDRDGG
+1296 
-1306 AIEFA
+1306 
-1311 DGTRQTSSA
+1311 
-1320 QMIPQ
+1320 
-1325 KLISNGADH
+1325 
-1334 RLSLEDMGRHI
+1334 
-1345 YVTDSDTRI
+1345 
-1354 AVPYHDDN
+1354 
-1362 PLPVGFT
+1362 
-1369 VVIINNSGSSI
+1369 
-1380 RIDGD
+1380 
-1385 GGNLGIIVPGDTTAP
+1385 
-1400 YWDLASPGM
+1400 
-1409 ATLIKVEE
+1409 
-1417 GDNNAW
+1417 
-1423 FMTGHVTEVI
+1423 

>member
-42 ETAWTLLDYASGG
+42 ETAWTALDYSSGG
-55 SDSLTSDHSVAI
+55 SDSLTSDHNIAI

-80 ANNNSDGVE
+80 ANNNDNGVE

-104 HVSEIYDDY
+104 HVSEVYDDY
-113 ASESD
+113 AD
-118 ELLIISKFDDTG
+118 EYDEHLIISKFDDTG
-130 ALLWQKQIDQDIDNN
+130 ALLWQKQIDQDIDDN
-145 QAHDLVIDGDD
+145 QSHDLVIDGDD

-161 VSADNEGD
+161 VSADNGGD

-189 YTADGQYSN
+189 YTADGQYSWM
-198 LELGAMV
+198 ELGAMV

-216 YEEDSDEGTGII
+216 YEEDDDVGTGII
-228 GLLMKVSATDG
+228 GMLMKVSATDG
-239 AHDWTTTI
+239 TQDWTTTI
-247 PNEFGSNAWGVDVT
+247 PNEFGSRAWGVDVT
-261 TSGDPVIVGAFGG
+261 TGGDPVIVGMLTSP
-274 AGPNAAMVIRFDGA
+274 GPNAAMVIRFDGA
-288 DGTEVWSKVLFGTDG
+288 DGTEVWSKVLFP
-303 STSVAGGD
+303 SEFNTSYAGGD

-324 NSYQPIVHDD
+324 NSEQQIVHDD
-334 GDNTNV
+334 GDNTYV

-380 YLAALTVA
+380 YLAALTVVQKNA
-388 QDNPTREA
+388 TREN
-396 NDYYATSRNVLAIAK
+396 NDYNATGRNVLVIAK
-411 YSTSGAVLWQ
+411 YSTAGAVLWQ
-421 RYIETDSY
+421 RYIETDGY
-429 EFAESRD
+429 EFAESRAAYD
-436 AVDQGAPGEFDHAAN
+436 YGAPGEFNHSAN

-466 QVTVKQIDADDTWD
+466 QVTAKQIDADDTWD
-480 NTRYWESITFQIDQD
+480 NTRYYESITFQIDQD

-504 NEKFAVKASRIPGRF
+504 NEKFTVKASRIPGRF

-531 TLSDISSNITVTN
+531 TLSDISSNITVTT

-556 QVAKS
+556 QVSKS
-561 APYAYVFGND
+561 ASYAYVFGND

-593 IFGPTDTDNS
+593 VYGPANNDN
-603 FDDIWIRANCVDT
+603 FDDVWIRANCVDT

-621 YVVGHDDDSN
+621 YVVGQDDDSN

-644 IWSVKL
+644 LWSVKL
-650 FDITDE
+650 YDITDE
-656 YNTRCNAVKIHP
+656 NNTRCNAVKIHP
-668 VTGHVVV
+668 DTGNVVV

-681 TETGALLLQIDPDTA
+681 NQTGALLLQIEPDTA

-705 DLDENDVVQACDL
+705 DTNENSDVQACDL

-730 QKYDEYQS
+730 RKYDEYQS
-738 YSVTANTTVSTTGLL
+738 YSVTANTAVSTTGLL
-753 VFNRSDIAGKTIDN
+753 IFNRSNIPGKTITN

-774 SNISTRVAVDSVN
+774 TDISTRVAVDTVN
-787 AYLGL
+787 FYPGL
-792 TGTVRQGSGATFT
+792 TGTVRQGSGATFN
-805 ITDNGDGTYGVSAPT
+805 IIDNGNGTYSAGIET
-820 LAGTN
+820 GGTN
-825 YREGHKIKVLGT
+825 YLVGHKIKILGS
-837 AIGGTTPANDC
+837 AIGGATPANDI
-848 VVTVN
+848 VITVD
-853 EINSETGAITILGNV
+853 AITGSGIIDGV
-868 SGTAA
+868 SNTGTAA
-873 GVAYQ
+873 GTETAT
-878 AYNDLSG
+878 YNELTG
-885 ANYLTGSGF
+885 TNYLTGSDF
-894 AFDFYGDAANIYT
+894 AFDFAGDAANIYT
-907 EHQVTITNAGNNYV
+907 EHATTITNVGNNYV
-921 SSDTIVIPGTQL
+921 SGDTIVIPGTQL

-945 VSAVDGNVTTINST
+945 VSASDGNVISINTSS
-959 AGNAQTTTWHVRTT
+959 GNAQTNTWHIRTT

-987 LQQPLSGEAFVYVGT
+987 LQQPLGGEAFVYVGT
-1002 AANANVA
+1002 AANVEVA
-1009 FGPVWTKTLSAG
+1009 FGPVWTRTLSAG
-1021 GTSDD
+1021 GENDD

-1040 YAAGEMIARDNVT
+1040 YAAGEMIARNGAAGA
-1053 NTDINNDWCAVVSKF
+1053 DINNDWCAVVTKF

-1074 QWTRALNIAADNAS
+1074 QWSRALNIAVDNAS

-1094 VQGNVVVVSHESNG
+1094 VQGNVVVVSHQSSG
-1108 NGTTVVTKLDATGA
+1108 NGTTVVTKLDGIGN
-1122 VKWQRQTASGDDS
+1122 VKWQRQTASNDDS
-1135 SVAIDTNGD
+1135 SVALDTNGD
-1144 IYAVAEASFES
+1144 IYAVVEANMES
-1155 QYNDAIKVIKFNTY
+1155 QYNDCIKVIKFNTY
-1169 GEVIWRKILA
+1169 GEIIWRKILA
-1179 THVGDDGAVCND
+1179 THVGYNGAALND

-1212 TAFIGDIFASN
+1212 TAFDN
-1223 PENGFMVKLPKS
+1223 NYENGFLVKLPKS
-1235 GDCDGIYGAWTIMTD
+1235 GDCDGIYGGWTIMTD
-1250 MYDVDKVTTTEATA
+1250 AYDVDKVTSTEATA
-1264 FVPNINTGEFETWEP
+1264 LSPNGNTGEFETWEP

-1286 DPSNNNYYHS
+1286 DPSADNYYHS

-1325 KLISNGADH
+1325 KKITNGADH

-1385 GGNLGIIVPGDTTAP
+1385 GAPIGIIVPGDTTAP

>member
-55 SDSLTSDHSVAI
+55 SDSLTSDHNIAI

-80 ANNNSDGVE
+80 ANNNDNGVE

-104 HVSEIYDDY
+104 HVSKIYDEDAGEY
-113 ASESD
+113 D
-118 ELLIISKFDDTG
+118 DLLIISKFDDTG
-130 ALLWQKQIDQDIDNN
+130 ALLWQKQIDQDIDDD

-161 VSADNEGD
+161 VSVDNGGD

-189 YTADGQYSN
+189 YTADGQYSWM
-198 LELGAMV
+198 ELGAMV

-216 YEEDSDEGTGII
+216 YEEDDDEGTGII

-247 PNEFGSNAWGVDVT
+247 PTEFGSRAWGVDVT
-261 TSGDPVIVGAFGG
+261 TSGDPVIVGAFTSP
-274 AGPNAAMVIRFDGA
+274 GPYAAMVIRFDGT
-288 DGTEVWSKVLFGTDG
+288 DGTEVWSKVLFSAGPDLA
-303 STSVAGGD
+303 SYAGGD

-324 NSYQPIVHDD
+324 NSVQLIVHDD
-334 GDNTNV
+334 GDNTYA

-380 YLAALTVA
+380 YLAALTVV
-388 QDNPTREA
+388 QKNLTREI
-396 NDYYATSRNVLAIAK
+396 NDYNATGRNVLAIAK

-429 EFAESRD
+429 EFVESRA

-466 QVTVKQIDADDTWD
+466 QVTVKQIDPDGTWD
-480 NTRYWESITFQIDQD
+480 NNRYYESITFQIDQD

-544 GTLTYSDGELAQ
+544 GTLTYSPGELAQ

-593 IFGPTDTDNS
+593 VFGPANNDN
-603 FDDIWIRANCVDT
+603 FDDLWIRANCVDT

-621 YVVGHDDDSN
+621 YVVGQDDDGN
-631 DGFVARYNSEGQI
+631 RGFVARYNSEGQI
-644 IWSVKL
+644 LWSVKL
-650 FDITDE
+650 YDDNDE
-656 YNTRCNAVKIHP
+656 NNTRCNAVKIHP
-668 VTGHVVV
+668 TTGHIVV
-675 LAEYYG
+675 LSEYYG
-681 TETGALLLQIDPDTA
+681 NEDGALLLQIDPDTA

-705 DLDENDVVQACDL
+705 DAGEDSGVQAYDL

-730 QKYDEYQS
+730 RKYDEYQS
-738 YSVTANTTVSTTGLL
+738 YSVTANTAVSTTGLL
-753 VFNRSDIAGKTIDN
+753 VFNRSNIPGKTIDN

-787 AYLGL
+787 FYPGL
-792 TGTVRQGSGATFT
+792 TGTTREGSGANFN
-805 ITDNGDGTYGVSAPT
+805 ITADGSGGYSVV
-820 LAGTN
+820 LGTSGGIN
-825 YREGHKIKVLGT
+825 YLEGHKIKVLGT
-837 AIGGTTPANDC
+837 SLGGDTPANDA
-848 VVTVN
+848 VITVTTATSGVISN
-853 EINSETGAITILGNV
+853 ASI
-868 SGTAA
+868 SGTSYGSA
-873 GVAYQ
+873 GYPARTGTNIDV
-878 AYNDLSG
+878 
-885 ANYLTGSGF
+885 GSGF
-894 AFDFYGDAANIYT
+894 AFDFSGDAANIYT
-907 EHQVTITNAGNNYV
+907 EHATTITNAGNNYV
-921 SSDTIVIPGTQL
+921 SGDTIVIPGTQL

-945 VSAVDGNVTTINST
+945 VSASAGSVISINTT
-959 AGNAQTTTWHVRTT
+959 AGNAQTNTWHIRTT

-1009 FGPVWTKTLSAG
+1009 FGPVWTRTLSAG

-1040 YAAGEMIARDNVT
+1040 YAAGEMIARN
-1053 NTDINNDWCAVVSKF
+1053 NAAGADINNDWCAVVSKF

-1074 QWTRALNIAADNAS
+1074 QWTRALNIDIDNAS

-1094 VQGNVVVVSHESNG
+1094 VRGNVVVVSHESSG
-1108 NGTTVVTKLDATGA
+1108 NFTTVVTKLDATGA
-1122 VKWQRQTASGDDS
+1122 VKWQRQTNSGDDS
-1135 SVAIDTNGD
+1135 SVALDTNGD
-1144 IYAVAEASFES
+1144 IYAVTEANMES
-1155 QYNDAIKVIKFNTY
+1155 QYNDCIKVIKFNSV

-1179 THVGDDGAVCND
+1179 THVGDDGALCND

-1212 TAFIGDIFASN
+1212 TAFDGNISPAN
-1223 PENGFMVKLPKS
+1223 PENGFIVKLPKS

-1250 MYDVDKVTTTEATA
+1250 MYDVDKVTATEATA

-1286 DPSNNNYYHS
+1286 DPSDDSYYHS

-1325 KLISNGADH
+1325 KKISNGADH

-1362 PLPVGFT
+1362 PLPIGFT

-1380 RIDGD
+1380 RIDAD
-1385 GGNLGIIVPGDTTAP
+1385 GVGIDIVVPGATSAP

-1417 GDNNAW
+1417 YDNNAW
-1423 FMTGHVTEVI
+1423 FMTGHVTVVI

>member
-14 NWTEQNPTLALG
+14 NWTAENPTLALG

-67 TVGNTEYFAIVNR
+67 TVGNTKYFAIVNR
-80 ANNNSDGVE
+80 ANNNDNGVE

-104 HVSEIYDDY
+104 HVSEIYDAD
-113 ASESD
+113 AEEHD
-118 ELLIISKFDDTG
+118 DLLIISKFDDTG
-130 ALLWQKQIDQDIDNN
+130 ALLWQKQIDQDIDED
-145 QAHDLVIDGDD
+145 QAHDLVIDADD

-216 YEEDSDEGTGII
+216 YIEDTDEGTPTL

-247 PNEFGSNAWGVDVT
+247 PTEFGTQAWGVDVT
-261 TSGDPVIVGAFGG
+261 TSGDPVIVGAFNSPGI
-274 AGPNAAMVIRFDGA
+274 NAAMVIRFDGA

-303 STSVAGGD
+303 ESYAGGD

-324 NSYQPIVHDD
+324 NSSQDIVHDE

-388 QDNPTREA
+388 QKNPTREV
-396 NDYYATSRNVLAIAK
+396 NDFNATGRNVLAIAK

-429 EFAESRD
+429 EFAESR
-436 AVDQGAPGEFDHAAN
+436 AVYDIGYPGEFDHAAN

-466 QVTVKQIDADDTWD
+466 QVTVKQIDPDGTWD
-480 NTRYWESITFQIDQD
+480 HTRYWESITFQIDQD

-519 ITIESELDSGNL
+519 ITIESELSSGNL
-531 TLSDISSNITVTN
+531 ALSDISSNITVTN

-593 IFGPTDTDNS
+593 VFGPANNDNN
-603 FDDIWIRANCVDT
+603 DDLWIRANCVDT

-621 YVVGHDDDSN
+621 YVVGQDDDGN
-631 DGFVARYNSEGQI
+631 RGFVARYNSEGQI

-668 VTGHVVV
+668 DTGNVVV

-705 DLDENDVVQACDL
+705 DLDENNEVQACDL

-730 QKYDEYQS
+730 RKYDEYQS

-753 VFNRSDIAGKTIDN
+753 VFNRSDIAGKTITN

-787 AYLGL
+787 FYPGL
-792 TGTVRQGSGATFT
+792 TGTVQQGSGTVT
-805 ITDNGDGTYGVSAPT
+805 GNIGDAGGGAYT
-820 LAGTN
+820 LVAFNAAGSTN
-825 YREGHKIKVLGT
+825 YLVGHKLKVLGSSLGGVNGVND
-837 AIGGTTPANDC
+837 AILTVDAVGAGG
-848 VVTVN
+848 VI
-853 EINSETGAITILGNV
+853 EGFSGNV
-868 SGTAA
+868 E
-873 GVAYQ
+873 GVAVPADY
-878 AYNDLSG
+878 ALYSERT
-885 ANYLTGSGF
+885 ATNYLTGSGF
-894 AFDFYGDAANIYT
+894 EFDFAGDAANIYT
-907 EHQVTITNAGNNYV
+907 EHDTTITNAGNNYV
-921 SSDTIVIPGTQL
+921 TGDTIVIPGTQL

-987 LQQPLSGEAFVYVGT
+987 MQETLSGEAFVYVGT
-1002 AANANVA
+1002 AANADVA

-1040 YAAGEMIARDNVT
+1040 YAAGEMIARNNAAGAT
-1053 NTDINNDWCAVVSKF
+1053 INNDWCAVVSKF
-1068 NSAGTH
+1068 NSTGTH
-1074 QWTRALNIAADNAS
+1074 QWTQALNIAADNAS

-1094 VQGNVVVVSHESNG
+1094 VQGNVVVVSHESSG
-1108 NGTTVVTKLDATGA
+1108 NFTTVVTKLDGTGD
-1122 VKWQRQTASGDDS
+1122 VKWQRQTASNDDS

-1179 THVGDDGAVCND
+1179 THVGEYGALCND

-1212 TAFIGDIFASN
+1212 TAFDGNISPAN

-1286 DPSNNNYYHS
+1286 DPSDDSYYHS

-1325 KLISNGADH
+1325 KKISNGADH

-1385 GGNLGIIVPGDTTAP
+1385 GGSIGIIVPGVTQAP

-1417 GDNNAW
+1417 NDGNAW
-1423 FMTGHVTEVI
+1423 FMTGNVTEVI